1 MNKLIK
7 YIVFAVIVGLLLYN
21 SVYFESLD
29 DYKKGQNKSI
39 FDAKSL
45 ASKFISTTIETLPA
59 INTSDFLV
67 DIAKNTANYC
77 SDKGKKLGIS
87 NDYNFII
94 DGVAT
99 VISIDE
105 ENVLVSINDNKEQQ
119 VRIATDFI
127 FGNAIRDA
135 SAIAD
140 IGDFQNTMDFNNISV
155 ELNNIVRKTIVLPF
169 KQKVKEGDQLY
180 FKGAVK
186 VNSMRPDLQDLKV
199 IPLIVKFNN

>member
-7 YIVFAVIVGLLLYN
+7 YIVFTVIVGLSLYN

-67 DIAKNTANYC
+67 DIAKNTTNYC

-105 ENVLVSINDNKEQQ
+105 ENVLVAINDNKEQQ

-155 ELNNIVRKTIVLPF
+155 ELNNIVRKTIVPPF

-186 VNSMRPDLQDLKV
+186 VNSMRPNLQDLKV
-199 IPLIVKFNN
+199 IPLIIKFNN